1 MLEVGKTREGRFL
14 IVFLLQ
20 FLTFSAFLAYHEV
33 TAIPTDAITTMLT
46 ILMGMAPLGFV
57 SAVNT
62 VVAVEGVEMLAERYL
77 RRRYEAGLKEGRK
90 KEKAE
95 GLKRG
100 KHGKSGIIPERRL
113 AAESAGEP
121 VQRTPPGT
129 ESPQVTFAV
138 CPVEIC

>member
-33 TAIPTDAITTMLT
+33 TAIPTDAITTMLA

-62 VVAVEGVEMLAERYL
+62 VVTVEGIEMLVERYL
-77 RRRYEAGLKEGRK
+77 RRRYEAGLKEG
-90 KEKAE
+90 EAQAWE
-95 GLKRG
+95 VWQDWN
-100 KHGKSGIIPERRL
+100 ERRL
-113 AAESAGEP
+113 TAEAAGE
-121 VQRTPPGT
+121 QFNEPPPT
-129 ESPQVTFAV
+129 LNDRK
-138 CPVEIC
+138 

>member
-62 VVAVEGVEMLAERYL
+62 VVAVEGVEMLAESYL
-77 RRRYEAGLKEGRK
+77 RRRYEAG
-90 KEKAE
+90 
-95 GLKRG
+95 
-100 KHGKSGIIPERRL
+100 P
-113 AAESAGEP
+113 
-121 VQRTPPGT
+121 
-129 ESPQVTFAV
+129 
-138 CPVEIC
+138 

>member
-33 TAIPTDAITTMLT
+33 TAIPTDAITTMLA

-62 VVAVEGVEMLAERYL
+62 VVAVEGGEMLAERYL
-77 RRRYEAGLKEGRK
+77 RRRYEAGLKAGEAQAWEAWEAWNQRRIDA
-90 KEKAE
+90 EKADQPFNE
-95 GLKRG
+95 PP
-100 KHGKSGIIPERRL
+100 PELSHRK
-113 AAESAGEP
+113 
-121 VQRTPPGT
+121 
-129 ESPQVTFAV
+129 
-138 CPVEIC
+138 

>member
-46 ILMGMAPLGFV
+46 ILMGMAPLAFV
-57 SAVNT
+57 SAANT

-77 RRRYEAGLKEGRK
+77 RKRYEAGLKAGEEKG
-90 KEKAE
+90 KAE
-95 GLKRG
+95 AW
-100 KHGKSGIIPERRL
+100 EAWEAWNQRRL
-113 AAESAGEP
+113 AAEASSQPFNEP
-121 VQRTPPGT
+121 PPT
-129 ESPQVTFAV
+129 LNDRK
-138 CPVEIC
+138 

>member
-46 ILMGMAPLGFV
+46 ILMGMAPLAFV

-62 VVAVEGVEMLAERYL
+62 VVAVEGGEMLAERYL
-77 RRRYEAGLKEGRK
+77 RKRYEAG
-90 KEKAE
+90 KAE
-95 GLKRG
+95 GLKEGEERG
-100 KHGKSGIIPERRL
+100 VAQAWEVWQDWNLRRL
-113 AAESAGEP
+113 AAEKEGRPFNEP
-121 VQRTPPGT
+121 PP
-129 ESPQVTFAV
+129 ELNHRK
-138 CPVEIC
+138 

>member
-46 ILMGMAPLGFV
+46 ILMGMAPLAFV
-57 SAVNT
+57 SAANT

-77 RRRYEAGLKEGRK
+77 RKRYEAGLKAGEEKG
-90 KEKAE
+90 KAE
-95 GLKRG
+95 AWEAWEKWNQ
-100 KHGKSGIIPERRL
+100 RRL
-113 AAESAGEP
+113 AAESAGE
-121 VQRTPPGT
+121 QFNEPPP
-129 ESPQVTFAV
+129 ELNHRK
-138 CPVEIC
+138 

>member
-33 TAIPTDAITTMLT
+33 TGVPTDAITAMLA

-57 SAVNT
+57 GAVNT

-77 RRRYEAGLKEGRK
+77 RKRYEAGLKEG
-90 KEKAE
+90 EAQ
-95 GLKRG
+95 
-100 KHGKSGIIPERRL
+100 
-113 AAESAGEP
+113 A
-121 VQRTPPGT
+121 
-129 ESPQVTFAV
+129 
-138 CPVEIC
+138 